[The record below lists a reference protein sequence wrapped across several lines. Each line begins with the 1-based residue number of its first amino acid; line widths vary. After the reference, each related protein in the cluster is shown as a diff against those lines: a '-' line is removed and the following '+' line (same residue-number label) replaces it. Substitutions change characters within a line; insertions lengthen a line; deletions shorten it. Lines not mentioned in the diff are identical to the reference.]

1 MKSGDKKSGD
11 KNAPAPKLDPEAV
24 LRVIRSIP
32 RGCVASY
39 GEIAERAGLPRR
51 ARLVGHV
58 LRESPSQPDL
68 PWYRVLRSDGRI
80 AFPRGSRGFR
90 EQARRLA
97 AEGVLV
103 VGGRVD
109 IALHG
114 WDRNLDAVLWAP
126 PPARKRVA
134 PVSGRRAVLFRQ
146 KR

>member
-1 MKSGDKKSGD
+1 MKSGD
-11 KNAPAPKLDPEAV
+11 KNARPSAPDPAAI
-24 LRVIRSIP
+24 LRIIRSIP

-58 LRESPSQPDL
+58 LRESPNEPDL
-68 PWYRVLRSDGRI
+68 PWYRVLRSNGRI
-80 AFPRGSRGFR
+80 AFPPGSRGFR
-90 EQARRLA
+90 EQVRKLA

-109 IALHG
+109 IAMHG
-114 WDRNLDAVLWAP
+114 WDRDLDAVLWAP
-126 PPARKRVA
+126 PPARKRTA
-134 PVSGRRAVLFRQ
+134 PSSGRKTASLRR